1 MNILKKV
8 VPAGVRRKMGR
19 FLARY
24 APPVDTPARYEI
36 HLDGQGRLAG
46 QIAIVT
52 GGSGAI
58 GRSICCHLA
67 AEGATVYVCGASHN
81 KINAVVSEIGELG
94 GIAHAQKMDVSDEQ
108 LIVSVFDSIYKNHG
122 KIDIL
127 VNCAG
132 GSARGDYAPIIQ
144 QKTSVIDNLLNI
156 NLRGTILCTREG
168 AKAMVEKGYGRII
181 NISSVIGERGKANFS
196 EYAASKGGVI
206 AFTKSI
212 AMELGKYGITANCVS
227 PGIVQ
232 RGGVSESD
240 LERLQNTN
248 WLRSYGKPEDSASMV
263 AYLVSEKAA
272 FVTGQNFIVDGG
284 RSLGL
289 KGD

>member
-1 MNILKKV
+1 
-8 VPAGVRRKMGR
+8 
-19 FLARY
+19 
-24 APPVDTPARYEI
+24 
-36 HLDGQGRLAG
+36 
-46 QIAIVT
+46 
-52 GGSGAI
+52 
-58 GRSICCHLA
+58 
-67 AEGATVYVCGASHN
+67 
-81 KINAVVSEIGELG
+81 
-94 GIAHAQKMDVSDEQ
+94 MDVSDEQ